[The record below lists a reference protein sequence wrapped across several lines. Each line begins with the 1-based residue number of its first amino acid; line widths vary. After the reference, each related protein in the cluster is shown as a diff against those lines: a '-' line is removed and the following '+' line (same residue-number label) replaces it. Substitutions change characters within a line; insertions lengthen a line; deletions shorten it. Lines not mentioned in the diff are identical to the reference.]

1 MVEIACGI
9 ALIAILN
16 KTPIGSLVGYILIA
30 VSCVIALPLLL
41 LVTLCYLIDFYDV
54 TDYVEHLFNDYYVI
68 KRNEKGLFDIEKKES
83 YFKRLLNSEL

>member
-30 VSCVIALPLLL
+30 ASCVIALPLFL
-41 LVTLCYLIDFYDV
+41 LVALYFLFYNA
-54 TDYVEHLFNDYYVI
+54 TDYVEYLFNDYYVI
-68 KRNEKGLFDIEKKES
+68 KRNEKGLFYIEKKES